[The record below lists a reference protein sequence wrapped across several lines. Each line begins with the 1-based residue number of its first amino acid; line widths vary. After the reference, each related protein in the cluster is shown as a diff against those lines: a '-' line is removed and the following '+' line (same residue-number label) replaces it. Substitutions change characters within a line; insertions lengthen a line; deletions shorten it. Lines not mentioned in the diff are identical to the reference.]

1 MSDGNIPPPPRFPVF
16 PPRHP
21 PQMPPRTGPPH
32 AKQPITKQPIK
43 QEPAKQQPTGP
54 IPSRFPFK
62 VGISVFGTPSYF
74 NIDDAISEFQNFV
87 QANSKLDLKIT
98 ITKHPR
104 LAPDEIHVIPGTG
117 GRSFAD
123 PKYLKSE
130 TRAKLPSDASVKIA
144 IYDLQNTTT
153 YWGGATYP
161 ASTLI
166 NVPYIGIPFGESIRS
181 WGVEA
186 NWKTR
191 TATALVHEFYH
202 AIKQILTRKGHK
214 LPNPDK
220 ANDYGY
226 TTANDPGWIRF
237 DKYLYGQL
245 TDAMYLSLIQ

>member
-16 PPRHP
+16 PPRRP
-21 PQMPPRTGPPH
+21 AQMPPRTRPPP
-32 AKQPITKQPIK
+32 AKTPVTRQPVKK
-43 QEPAKQQPTGP
+43 EPAKQQPKEP
-54 IPSRFPFK
+54 LPSRFPFK

-74 NIDDAISEFQNFV
+74 NIDAAISEFQNFV

-98 ITKHPR
+98 INKHSKLGPG
-104 LAPDEIHVIPGTG
+104 EIHVIPGTG

-123 PKYLKSE
+123 PKYLKPE
-130 TRAKLPSDASVKIA
+130 TRAKLPSDSAVKIA

-161 ASTLI
+161 ASTLMK
-166 NVPYIGIPFGESIRS
+166 VPYIGIPFGDSIRS
-181 WGVEA
+181 WGVET

-202 AIKQILTRKGHK
+202 AINQILARKGHK

-220 ANDYGY
+220 ANDHGY
-226 TTANDPGWIRF
+226 TTANDPGWIKF
-237 DKYLYGQL
+237 DKFLYGQI
-245 TDAMYLSLIQ
+245 TDAMYLALTQ

>member
-1 MSDGNIPPPPRFPVF
+1 MSEGNIPPRFPVF
-16 PPRHP
+16 PPRRT
-21 PQMPPRTGPPH
+21 PQLPPRTPPP
-32 AKQPITKQPIK
+32 AKQPAKQQPAK

-54 IPSRFPFK
+54 IPSRFPLK
-62 VGISVFGTPSYF
+62 IGISVFGTPSYF
-74 NIDDAISEFQNFV
+74 NVEAAISEFQNFV
-87 QANSKLDLKIT
+87 QANSKLDLQIT
-98 ITKHPR
+98 LNKHPK
-104 LAPDEIHVIPGTG
+104 LAPSEIHEIPGTG

-123 PKYLKSE
+123 PKYLSPE
-130 TRAKLPSDASVKIA
+130 TRAKLPSNVAVKIA

-166 NVPYIGIPFGESIRS
+166 NVPYIGIPFGESIKS

-202 AIKQILTRKGHK
+202 AIKQILTRKGHQ

-220 ANDYGY
+220 ANDHGY
-226 TTANDPGWIRF
+226 TTTNDPGWIKF

-245 TDAMYLSLIQ
+245 TDAMYIALTP

>member
-1 MSDGNIPPPPRFPVF
+1 MSDGNIPPRFPFF
-16 PPRHP
+16 PPRRP
-21 PQMPPRTGPPH
+21 PQLPPRTPPP
-32 AKQPITKQPIK
+32 AKQPAKQQPVK
-43 QEPAKQQPTGP
+43 QEPAKQQPTGS
-54 IPSRFPFK
+54 IPSRFPLK

-74 NIDDAISEFQNFV
+74 NVDAAISEFQNFV
-87 QANSKLDLKIT
+87 QANSKLDLQIT
-98 ITKHPR
+98 LSKHSK
-104 LAPDEIHVIPGTG
+104 LAPNEIHEIPGTG

-123 PKYLKSE
+123 PKYLNPE
-130 TRAKLPSDASVKIA
+130 TRAKLPSNVAVKIV

-166 NVPYIGIPFGESIRS
+166 NVPYIGIPFGESIKS

-191 TATALVHEFYH
+191 AATALVHEFYH
-202 AIKQILTRKGHK
+202 AIKQTLTRKGHK

-245 TDAMYLSLIQ
+245 TDAMYLALTQ